1 MGFPI
6 VTGTGYCGMESAPR
20 KTFATFVEH
29 SVLGDHRP
37 MLTAAFS
44 LIQAA
49 WLSLPASASTLTKMG
64 SLNKA
69 SVRVPPEGLPYLSAF
84 SEGLE
89 LSLLLGKTAQLHNL
103 SVAQQTC
110 LGRGENREV

>member
-1 MGFPI
+1 M
-6 VTGTGYCGMESAPR
+6 
-20 KTFATFVEH
+20 
-29 SVLGDHRP
+29 LGDHHP
-37 MLTAAFS
+37 MLAAAFS

-49 WLSLPASASTLTKMG
+49 CLSLPASASTLTKMG

-89 LSLLLGKTAQLHNL
+89 LSLLLGKPAQLHNL

-110 LGRGENREV
+110 LGRGGEQGSFKNNFPIKKKSELQCAILWKSQS